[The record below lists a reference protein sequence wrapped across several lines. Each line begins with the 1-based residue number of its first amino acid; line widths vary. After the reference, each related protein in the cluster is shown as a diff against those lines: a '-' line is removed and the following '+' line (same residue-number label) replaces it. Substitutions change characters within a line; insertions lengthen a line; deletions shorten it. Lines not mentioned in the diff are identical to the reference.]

1 MAGSPARGPLVG
13 DMLAQITKNSMK
25 IAKTMFFGQNSED
38 RGGGVGRGGHV
49 NLSGEKVLFLSG
61 GEDLSQS
68 SILGETLTE
77 KQSLAIK

>member
-38 RGGGVGRGGHV
+38 RGGGGGARGACQFVRG
-49 NLSGEKVLFLSG
+49 K
-61 GEDLSQS
+61 
-68 SILGETLTE
+68 
-77 KQSLAIK
+77 SLIFKWW